1 MIGKQ
6 PGDLVKAA
14 ERIVDAIVEGKSQGI
29 EVWGK
34 HPLGRLVL
42 GKDCLKRTRDKVGGR
57 GEELEMTK
65 GIAESIE
72 VDGQL

>member
-1 MIGKQ
+1 MGE
-6 PGDLVKAA
+6 ASA
-14 ERIVDAIVEGKSQGI
+14 
-29 EVWGK
+29 W
-34 HPLGRLVL
+34 RLIL
-42 GKDCLKRTRDKVGGR
+42 GKGCLKRARNKVGGR